1 MPAGVEGQLYQQ
13 TVVDEK
19 QKSPPG
25 RTLLHLLN
33 GQTYRISFMA
43 MSEGGKGR
51 MKIMLRDARS
61 MDLIYDSNDTDK
73 GWIEIGSEPSTI
85 TRLYTHNADDEMDV
99 RLELDVGSQKQVLFI
114 DQGEFV
120 RN

>member
-1 MPAGVEGQLYQQ
+1 
-13 TVVDEK
+13 
-19 QKSPPG
+19 
-25 RTLLHLLN
+25 
-33 GQTYRISFMA
+33 
-43 MSEGGKGR
+43 

-61 MDLIYDSNDTDK
+61 MDLIYDSNGTDK

-85 TRLYTHNADDEMDV
+85 NRLYTHNADDEMDV

-114 DQGEFV
+114 DQVEFV

>member
-1 MPAGVEGQLYQQ
+1 
-13 TVVDEK
+13 
-19 QKSPPG
+19 
-25 RTLLHLLN
+25 
-33 GQTYRISFMA
+33 
-43 MSEGGKGR
+43 

-61 MDLIYDSNDTDK
+61 MNLIYDSNDTDK
-73 GWIEIGSEPSTI
+73 GWIEIGSEPSTT

-114 DQGEFV
+114 DQVEFV